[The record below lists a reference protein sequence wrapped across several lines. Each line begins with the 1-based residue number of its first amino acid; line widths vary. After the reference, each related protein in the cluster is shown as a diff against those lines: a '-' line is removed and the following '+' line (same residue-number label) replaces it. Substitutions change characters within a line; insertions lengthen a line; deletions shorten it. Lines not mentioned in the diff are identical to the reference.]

1 MASNVLIS
9 SAMARGT
16 FPITPDDDN
25 DLTQGKAYG
34 IRVLT
39 GGDVT
44 YVGEDGNTD
53 TVTLNDGE
61 RWPVVIKRVL
71 ATGTDATDI
80 TGFAL
85 FG

>member
-1 MASNVLIS
+1 MASNILIG

-16 FPITPDDDN
+16 FPITPN
-25 DLTQGKAYG
+25 DSTDLPEGKAYG
-34 IRVLT
+34 FRVLV

-53 TVTLNDGE
+53 TVTLSDGE
-61 RWPVVIKRVL
+61 RWPVVIKRL
-71 ATGTDATDI
+71 LDTGTDATGI

>member
-1 MASNVLIS
+1 MASNVLIN

-25 DLTQGKAYG
+25 DLPEGKAYG
-34 IRVLT
+34 IRVLV

-44 YVGEDGNTD
+44 YVGEDGNED
-53 TVTLNDGE
+53 TVTLSDGE

-71 ATGTDATDI
+71 DAGTDATTI

>member
-1 MASNVLIS
+1 MASNILIG

-16 FPITPDDDN
+16 FPITPN
-25 DLTQGKAYG
+25 DASDLPEGKAYG
-34 IRVLT
+34 IRVLV

-53 TVTLNDGE
+53 TVTLVDGE
-61 RWPVVIKRVL
+61 RWPVVIKRL
-71 ATGTDATDI
+71 LDTGTDATGI